1 MTYDL
6 VCKKSQFINSS
17 NIHKFFAMTATNN
30 ANSLH
35 GFWDGAPEPL
45 KITQR
50 GGCAKGSLL
59 YTNEVIDTLIQLMEK
74 CLLVG
79 TQEWEYVETE
89 FTSTHFRPLWDIN
102 SL

>member
-50 GGCAKGSLL
+50 GGCAKGSLSC
-59 YTNEVIDTLIQLMEK
+59 TNADRDATPTYGAMHA
-74 CLLVG
+74 CGDSRVG
-79 TQEWEYVETE
+79 
-89 FTSTHFRPLWDIN
+89 IC
-102 SL
+102 